1 VAVFILSFHH
11 FYRGAVMKIAV
22 NTRLLLKGKLDG
34 IGWFTYENFK
44 RIVSQHPEHEFHFI
58 FDRGFDNEFI
68 FAKNVFPHVIGP
80 QARHPFLYKIWY
92 DISLPFLLRKIK
104 ADILISPDAQVSLR
118 TRIPQL
124 VVIHD
129 LNFEHY
135 PKGIPP
141 VYSWYFRKYSAQFA
155 HKAKRIAT
163 VSAFSKSD
171 IISNYNIFKENI
183 DVVFNG
189 VNESYHQ
196 ISSELQ
202 SAVRNKISGS
212 CDFFIAVS
220 SMHPRKNLQRL
231 IPAFDLFKK
240 KSGSNVKLV
249 VVGSK
254 FWFDKEMKQALKNAR
269 HIDDIVFTGR
279 MEATDLMNAVGSALA
294 SVYVSYFEG
303 FGIPVVEAFRCGT
316 PVIASSVTSLPEVA
330 GAAAVLVDPFSI
342 EAIANALHEVWQ
354 NKSLRNDLIQKGLKR
369 AEEFTWERSASLL
382 WQSIEKTL
390 GK

>member
-1 VAVFILSFHH
+1 
-11 FYRGAVMKIAV
+11 MKIAV

-34 IGWFTYENFK
+34 IGWFTFENFK
-44 RIVSQHPEHEFHFI
+44 RIVNQYPEYEFHFI
-58 FDRGFDNEFI
+58 FDRAYDDEFI
-68 FAKNVFPHVIGP
+68 FAKNVIPHVIGP

-92 DISLPFLLRKIK
+92 DFSLPFLLRKIK
-104 ADILISPDAQVSLR
+104 ADILISPDAQLSLR
-118 TRIPQL
+118 TKIPQL
-124 VVIHD
+124 IVIHD

-135 PKGIPP
+135 PQGIPP
-141 VYSWYFRKYSAQFA
+141 IYSWYFRKYTERFA

-163 VSAFSKSD
+163 VSEFSKSD
-171 IISNYNIFKENI
+171 IIAKYNISKENI

-189 VNESYHQ
+189 ANESYHP
-196 ISSELQ
+196 ISEELKTK
-202 SAVRNKISGS
+202 VRNEISNG

-231 IPAFDLFKK
+231 IPAFDLFKE
-240 KSGSNVKLV
+240 KSASKVKLV

-254 FWFDKEMKQALKNAR
+254 FWFDEEMKNALKNAK

-316 PVIASSVTSLPEVA
+316 PVIVSNVTSLPEVA
-330 GAAAVLVDPFSI
+330 GDAAVLVDPFSI
-342 EAIANALHEVWQ
+342 EAISGGLFEIWQ
-354 NKSLRNDLIQKGLKR
+354 DKSLCSDLIKKGLKR
-369 AEEFTWERSASLL
+369 AEKFTWDKSAYLL
-382 WQSIEKTL
+382 WQSIEKTA
-390 GK
+390 KQ